1 MWIWFRRCLTDALP
15 MHVNVEA
22 REKIVYRSYQELS
35 VAYAN
40 KGVSLEAIEKLKQ
53 LDLKAERRNVPV
65 AVEIEGGRRR
75 SPQATR
81 LEVANRKPRA
91 RRSTP

>member
-40 KGVSLEAIEKLKQ
+40 KGVSLEAIQKLRDVGIYSIRK
-53 LDLKAERRNVPV
+53 DLMVRR
-65 AVEIEGGRRR
+65 
-75 SPQATR
+75 T
-81 LEVANRKPRA
+81 
-91 RRSTP
+91 